1 MSFRSLYLSRIL
13 ACVPLVLALVVGSV
27 SAQPGNVIP
36 QKSEP
41 QKGWEKLSI
50 EKLPGP
56 NISSLPKT
64 QTPEMAAKAKAA
76 ADAAAA
82 ARAARAIE
90 MAETVE
96 QAKKR
101 IQAIPVEKIN
111 SMEISRPHAENV
123 FRGLPPSFFCTL
135 SKNERQAFSDNQIN
149 GLRAQAALNFLWCLE
164 MENNESVPG
173 VLRRRVLKEC
183 PKHHLGYCD
192 GSCPP
197 GNETAAHRHAV
208 KCIAVGSRMIND
220 LFLEQVRV

>member
-1 MSFRSLYLSRIL
+1 ML

-41 QKGWEKLSI
+41 QKEWG
-50 EKLPGP
+50 KLPHA

-111 SMEISRPHAENV
+111 SMDISRPHPENV
-123 FRGLPPSFFCTL
+123 FRGFPPSFFCTL

-149 GLRAQAALNFLWCLE
+149 GLRDQAALNFLWCLE
-164 MENNESVPG
+164 MVNKESVPG
-173 VLRRRVLKEC
+173 VLRQKVLKEC
-183 PKHHLGYCD
+183 PKHHSGYC
-192 GSCPP
+192 GGTCP
-197 GNETAAHRHAV
+197 TANSMSQMQQSKA
-208 KCIAVGSRMIND
+208 CIT
-220 LFLEQVRV
+220 QTQ

>member
-1 MSFRSLYLSRIL
+1 MSFRSLYLPRML

-36 QKSEP
+36 QNP

-50 EKLPGP
+50 EKLPHA

-111 SMEISRPHAENV
+111 SMDISRPHPENV
-123 FRGLPPSFFCTL
+123 FHGLPPSFFCTL

-149 GLRAQAALNFLWCLE
+149 GLRGQAALNFLWCLE
-164 MENNESVPG
+164 MNKESVPG
-173 VLRRRVLKEC
+173 VLRQKVVKEC
-183 PKHHLGYCD
+183 PKQHDGYC
-192 GSCPP
+192 GGTCPP
-197 GNETAAHRHAV
+197 GNATAAPRITNSCMTPA
-208 KCIAVGSRMIND
+208 ASGGPGT
-220 LFLEQVRV
+220 